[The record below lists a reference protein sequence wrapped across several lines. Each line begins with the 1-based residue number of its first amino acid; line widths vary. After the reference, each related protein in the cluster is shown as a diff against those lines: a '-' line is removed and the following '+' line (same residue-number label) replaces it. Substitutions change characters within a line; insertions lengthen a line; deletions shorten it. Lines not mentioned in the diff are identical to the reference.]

1 MSLDVYLM
9 VGNEQVYDANVTHN
23 LNKMAMAAEI
33 YKHLW
38 RPEEIGIER
47 AEQLITPLA
56 KGLSELTSRRAF
68 YVLLNPTN
76 GWGNYE
82 IFVEFVRDYLAAC
95 EEFPDASIVISR

>member
-1 MSLDVYLM
+1 MSLDVTLM
-9 VGNEQVYDANVTHN
+9 VGEESVHDANITHN

-38 RPEEIGIER
+38 RPEEVGIER
-47 AEQLITPLA
+47 AEQLIDPLS
-56 KGLSELTSRRAF
+56 KGLAELKARRAF

-82 IFVEFVRDYLAAC
+82 GLVEFVSDYLNAC
-95 EEFPDASIVISR
+95 EEFPDATIVISR